1 MKTIDLPE
9 ILKLH
14 KLWLEKHPD
23 GKRADLS
30 DADLSG
36 ADLRRACLSGANL
49 YCADLRR
56 ADLSDAILRGA
67 DLRGADLYD
76 ADLSGA
82 DLHHANLSDADLNGA
97 DLSGADLHHANLRD
111 ADLNGAD
118 LRRACLSG
126 ANLSRIRGVRVAA
139 CHWTAHGEHGR
150 LLNAVEIEGE
160 VTFFC
165 GCFRG
170 NEQVLREY
178 ISMHNPEH
186 ASSRTKALEFLLSCF

>member
-1 MKTIDLPE
+1 MKAELLSHFGDDRMVVIDLPE

-23 GKRADLS
+23 GKRANLR
-30 DADLSG
+30 DADLNG
-36 ADLRRACLSGANL
+36 ADLRRANLSDADL

-56 ADLSDAILRGA
+56 ADLHHANLRGA
-67 DLRGADLYD
+67 NLRGADLYD

-82 DLHHANLSDADLNGA
+82 DLHHANLNGA
-97 DLSGADLHHANLRD
+97 DLRD
-111 ADLNGAD
+111 AY